1 MKAKSL
7 LMLCIVI
14 LLFGFIKV
22 EALQGDASSGVS
34 AEASGCG
41 AGWCVSTGN
50 YGVRISITD
59 SNGGVKGKAISVMVK
74 LANIT
79 INQLEVKNRFPNAK
93 SYDVIEYKINDKELV
108 DIAPLLEGL
117 EIIDDGKN
125 NYDKTVNTKI
135 QALKGDDKAFKSII
149 ELTGADVTPNDYLVV
164 EPLTVIYEHGTTTYY
179 YGTAYELV
187 EKITGDYYGSRILIL
202 ERLGKAMISLTHN
215 LTIPNVATDQGA
227 SLVPFVSGIK
237 NTIDHLNKNMNLW
250 SQYTYGVAIY
260 SLEKMV
266 NQCKIG
272 VNNNKDNKYNWI
284 KYDDATQQ
292 YLPINEGCCYSHDT
306 YGISA
311 DDVLSNYPQCFSEDE
326 IGDKCS
332 GLTTSNKNCNSD
344 EHYSS
349 INNKPKKNLN
359 ACLASRKYYTGV
371 IDAKNRIFYGCYY
384 SDKLNFPGA
393 YNGNL
398 MVGSHFVWPTDDT
411 MLKFGLIDLSY
422 GLSRTSTAKCFA
434 YQIDNETGL
443 YKAYNGDI
451 KGDDTKSIIKK
462 IKNKINNKD
471 EKVTLK
477 QNGKN
482 AGDLEYSFLNK
493 TLDKEENGYFS
504 VTISGVYRQIIDSSE
519 GYRYYDNENLKYLK
533 FGTVNKNKL
542 NSYVEYPYMVL
553 PIDRNFNQK
562 EKYQYSLEY
571 LTDFAGLE
579 MNSTYTCESKIKKIP
594 TCVCPAGTDNAG
606 LDLTNYYKSTTYGT
620 CKDVG
625 KTAICS
631 TLIDEYCNN
640 KNLTDFK
647 CPNCDKN
654 LSECVRKKI
663 NSSSEMTQIKAYN
676 ECVYEECN
684 CTGSNCDYKKLC
696 PNPDS
701 DPDLNSNQNIIF
713 RPIFLDN
720 PFPSIKGSIR
730 MPGSNWGGQLSLNNK
745 NYMGLV
751 KKYIIDTEKYM
762 YQGQAMYSITLKPKV
777 IQEIKKYN
785 KENKYD
791 DFNLECDNGG
801 KCYSKFLHEVLPGYD
816 SNIVSG
822 TCAIINSKSNYYTN
836 FEQCRLDS
844 FNK

>member
-7 LMLCIVI
+7 LIICAIV
-14 LLFGFIKV
+14 LMFSFIKV
-22 EALQGDASSGVS
+22 EALQGDASSGIS

-59 SNGGVKGKAISVMVK
+59 SNGGVKGKAINVMVK

-117 EIIDDGKN
+117 EIIDGGKN
-125 NYDKTVNTKI
+125 NYDDTVNPKI
-135 QALKGDDKAFKSII
+135 QALKGDDAAFQSII
-149 ELTGADVTPNDYLVV
+149 NLTGADVAPNDYLVV

-187 EKITGDYYGSRILIL
+187 EKITGTSYGSRVLIL
-202 ERLGKAMISLTHN
+202 ERLGKAMMSLTHR
-215 LTIPNVATDQGA
+215 LTIPNLATDQGA
-227 SLVPFVSGIK
+227 SLAKFVSGG
-237 NTIDHLNKNMNLW
+237 NTIDHLNQNMNLW

-260 SLEKMV
+260 SLEKIV

-272 VNNNKDNKYNWI
+272 INNNKDNKYNWI
-284 KYDDATQQ
+284 KYDDKLKQFV
-292 YLPINEGCCYSHDT
+292 PINEGCCYSYDT

-332 GLTTSNKNCNSD
+332 GLTTSNKNCNAD

-384 SDKLNFPGA
+384 SDRLNFPGA

-398 MVGSHFVWPTDDT
+398 TVGSHFVWPTDDT

-434 YQIDNETGL
+434 YQVDNETGL
-443 YKAYNGDI
+443 YKAYTDDI
-451 KGDDTKSIIKK
+451 EETESIIEK
-462 IKNKINNKD
+462 IKKKINNNDK
-471 EKVTLK
+471 KVTLK
-477 QNGKN
+477 QNGEN

-493 TLDKEENGYFS
+493 TLDKDENGYFR
-504 VTISGVYRQIIDSSE
+504 VTISGVYRQKIDSSE
-519 GYRYYDNENLKYLK
+519 EYCYYDNENLNYLK

-553 PIDRNFNQK
+553 PIDRNFN
-562 EKYQYSLEY
+562 ENVKYQYSLDY
-571 LTDFAGLE
+571 STDFAGLE
-579 MNSTYTCESKIKKIP
+579 MNSTYTCESKVKKIP
-594 TCVCPAGTDNAG
+594 TCVCPAGTYNAG
-606 LDLTNYYKSTTYGT
+606 LDLTNYYKPTTYGT
-620 CKDVG
+620 CNDVG
-625 KTAICS
+625 ETNICS

-647 CPNCDKN
+647 CPNRDKN

-684 CTGSNCDYKKLC
+684 CTGSNCDYKKMC
-696 PNPDS
+696 PDPDPNPDS
-701 DPDLNSNQNIIF
+701 NSNQNIIF
-713 RPIFLDN
+713 RSIFLDN
-720 PFPSIKGSIR
+720 PFPGIKGSIR
-730 MPGSNWGGQLSLNNK
+730 IPGSNWGGQLSLNTK
-745 NYMGLV
+745 NYTGLV

-762 YQGQAMYSITLKPKV
+762 YQGEPMYSITLTPKA
-777 IQEIKKYN
+777 IKEIKKYN
-785 KENKYD
+785 TLQKYD
-791 DFNLECDNGG
+791 DFNLECKNGG

-822 TCAIINSKSNYYTN
+822 ACAIINSKTNYYTN